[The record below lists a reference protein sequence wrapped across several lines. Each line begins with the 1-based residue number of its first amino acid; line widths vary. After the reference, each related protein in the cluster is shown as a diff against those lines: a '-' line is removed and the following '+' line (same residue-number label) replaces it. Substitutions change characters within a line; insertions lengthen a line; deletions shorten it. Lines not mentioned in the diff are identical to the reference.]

1 MFSLLSDEGR
11 RVLWKW
17 AHLPQRGRQCMKH
30 SIQSI
35 SICDSSHFLSLFSVF
50 MFQFEIS
57 SVLSFISFRDEVIYT
72 SSWDSSWSDV
82 ALSYLFTSRRAS
94 SALLK
99 ASAVTHL
106 SPHFDEIKAKGF
118 FFSASKTT
126 PSPLQF
132 DVRRHIWFCR
142 TQEAGGLFHPAD
154 IINLGYFE
162 KCDCHV

>member
-1 MFSLLSDEGR
+1 MFSLLSDQGR

-50 MFQFEIS
+50 KFQFEIS

-82 ALSYLFTSRRAS
+82 ALS
-94 SALLK
+94 
-99 ASAVTHL
+99 
-106 SPHFDEIKAKGF
+106 SPHDGITSSSKSLGCDSLEPSLWRDQGKGLF
-118 FFSASKTT
+118 FPSASKTT

-162 KCDCHV
+162 KCDGHV